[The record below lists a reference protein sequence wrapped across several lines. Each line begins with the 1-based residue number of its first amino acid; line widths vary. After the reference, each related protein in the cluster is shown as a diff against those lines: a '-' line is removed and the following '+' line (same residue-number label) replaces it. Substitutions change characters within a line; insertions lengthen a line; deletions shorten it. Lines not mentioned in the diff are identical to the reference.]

1 MLAGE
6 PATLAQRLDERARTW
21 RVVVDDTFETATSL
35 IAYGRRNNDPVVLK
49 LVKRAGDEWHAGEVL
64 HAFGGRAVVRVHE
77 FVGGAMLLERLRPA
91 HSLVDL
97 SLSDRD
103 EESTAVLATV
113 IGAMSPGAS
122 MRAAPRVREWGNGFR
137 RYTASGDAQ
146 LPPKLVFEAE
156 ESYDELV
163 DSQTR
168 PRLLHGDLQHSN
180 VLFDDRRGWTAID
193 PKGVVAELEFEIGA
207 ALRNPI
213 ERSDV
218 FAAPAVIERR
228 VNHFATMLDLDPDR
242 VLRWAFAQA
251 VLSAIWD
258 IEDGSIEPATPVSVR
273 LAEAIRPM
281 LR

>member
-6 PATLAQRLDERARTW
+6 PATLAQRLDDRARAW
-21 RVVVDDTFETATSL
+21 RVVVEDTFETATSL
-35 IAYGRRNNDPVVLK
+35 IAYGRRDNDPVVLT
-49 LVKRAGDEWHAGEVL
+49 LVKRAGDEWHAGDVL
-64 HAFGGRAVVRVHE
+64 HAFEGRGVVRVHE
-77 FVGGAMLLERLRPA
+77 FVGGAMLLERLRPG

-103 EESTAVLATV
+103 EESTTVLAAV
-113 IGAMSPGAS
+113 IGAMSPDAS
-122 MRAAPRVREWGNGFR
+122 MRTAPTAREWRDGFR
-137 RYTASGDAQ
+137 RYTASGDAR
-146 LPPKLVFEAE
+146 LPPELVFEAAV
-156 ESYDELV
+156 SYDELV

-193 PKGVVAELEFEIGA
+193 PKGVVGELEFEIGA

-213 ERSDV
+213 ERPDV

-228 VNHFATMLDLDPDR
+228 VNHFATMLDLDVDR

-273 LAEAIRPM
+273 LAEAIRSM

>member
-6 PATLAQRLDERARTW
+6 PATLAQRLEERARSW
-21 RVVVDDTFETATSL
+21 RVVVEETFETATSL
-35 IAYGRRNNDPVVLK
+35 IAHGHRDDDPVVLK
-49 LVKRAGDEWHAGEVL
+49 LVKSPGDEWHAGGVL
-64 HAFGGRAVVRVHE
+64 HAFGGRGVVRVHE
-77 FVGGAMLLERLRPA
+77 FVGGAMLLERLLPG

-97 SLSDRD
+97 SLGDRD
-103 EESTAVLATV
+103 DESTTV
-113 IGAMSPGAS
+113 VAEVIRAMSPDAS
-122 MRAAPRVREWGNGFR
+122 KRAYPTVREWGDGFR
-137 RYTASGDAQ
+137 RYTASGDHR
-146 LPPKLVFEAE
+146 LSPELVSQAG

-180 VLFDDRRGWTAID
+180 VLFDDRRGWIAVD
-193 PKGVVAELEFEIGA
+193 PKGVVGELEFEIGA

-213 ERSDV
+213 ERPDV

-228 VNHFATMLDLDPDR
+228 LNRFAAMLDLDADR
-242 VLRWAFAQA
+242 VLTWAFAQA

-258 IEDGSIEPATPVSVR
+258 IEDGCIGPATPASVR
-273 LAEAIRPM
+273 LAEAIRSM